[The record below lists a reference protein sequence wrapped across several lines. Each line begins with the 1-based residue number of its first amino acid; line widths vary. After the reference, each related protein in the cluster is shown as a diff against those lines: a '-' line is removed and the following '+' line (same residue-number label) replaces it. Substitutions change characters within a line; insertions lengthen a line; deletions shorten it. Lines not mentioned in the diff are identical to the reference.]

1 MEFVLLER
9 GADINSRD
17 NAGNTP
23 MHIAAANNNM
33 NSIMFLLSDIG
44 ADITIQNNYGETA
57 RDLAAEYEEGQDIVD
72 LLEDM
77 LIPFV
82 GDVYGIEHEYIWMQS
97 QKPSLRGTK
106 QS

>member
-23 MHIAAANNNM
+23 MDIAAANNNM

-82 GDVYGIEHEYIWMQS
+82 GDVYGIAY
-97 QKPSLRGTK
+97 
-106 QS
+106 